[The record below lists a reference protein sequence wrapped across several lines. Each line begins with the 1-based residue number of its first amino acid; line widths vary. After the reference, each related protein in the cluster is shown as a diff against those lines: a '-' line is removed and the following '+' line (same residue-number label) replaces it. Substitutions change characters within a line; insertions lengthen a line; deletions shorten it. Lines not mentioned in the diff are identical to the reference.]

1 MLLGLGLLRTH
12 RTENRG
18 GMVKPDLGGWVQAS
32 EGEDAMKG
40 PNRTGQGLGTKDKAN
55 ASNTEEHL
63 D

>member
-1 MLLGLGLLRTH
+1 MLLGLELLRTH

-18 GMVKPDLGGWVQAS
+18 GMVRPDLGGWVQAS
-32 EGEDAMKG
+32 EGENARKG
-40 PNRTGQGLGTKDKAN
+40 LDRTGQGQGTWDRAN

>member
-1 MLLGLGLLRTH
+1 MLLGLELLRMH

-32 EGEDAMKG
+32 EGESARKG
-40 PNRTGQGLGTKDKAN
+40 PDRTGQGQGTRDRAN

>member
-1 MLLGLGLLRTH
+1 MH

-18 GMVKPDLGGWVQAS
+18 GIDKPDLGGWVHAS
-32 EGEDAMKG
+32 EGGDAMKG
-40 PNRTGQGLGTKDKAN
+40 LNRTGQGLGTKDKAN